1 MKNIK
6 FIKPFFVEEIDE
18 NPISGKFTI
27 KPLERGYGI
36 TLGNALRRVLL
47 SSLPGTAIVNVKIQ
61 GVEQEFTTIP
71 GVYEDVMTIILNL
84 KKIVFAVDD
93 ESDDFEEK
101 LELIAKGS
109 QHLTAS
115 SFELPAGVKIINP
128 DHYITTLSDDV
139 CFHMTV
145 TIKKG
150 IGYVGAKDN
159 KVHGENQVGVIAID
173 SLFTPVVNVSYQVE
187 KKIGNKDELTIE
199 ITTNGALLA
208 KEALATAAS
217 ILVDHFNVLVEL
229 SQKPAHV
236 EFVSESKKEAH
247 NYVLDLEIEQLDL
260 SVRLFNSLKRAGID
274 TVAALVKLSEK
285 EVVKLK
291 SLGRK
296 SFQELKDKFLEY
308 GLEFNDYLKGAL
320 HHSVEE
326 DKDKH

>member
-1 MKNIK
+1 
-6 FIKPFFVEEIDE
+6 V
-18 NPISGKFTI
+18 
-27 KPLERGYGI
+27 
-36 TLGNALRRVLL
+36 GNALRRVLL
-47 SSLPGTAIVNVKIQ
+47 SSVPGIAIVNVKIQ

-101 LELIAKGS
+101 LECITKGP
-109 QHLTAS
+109 QRLTAA
-115 SFELPAGVKIINP
+115 SFTLPSGVKIINP
-128 DHYITTLSDDV
+128 DHYIATLSDDV
-139 CFHMTV
+139 DFNMTV

-150 IGYVGAKDN
+150 IGYVCAKEN
-159 KVHGENQVGVIAID
+159 KFHSENQVGVIAID

-187 KKIGNKDELTIE
+187 KKLGNKDELTID
-199 ITTNGALLA
+199 IITNGALLA

-217 ILVDHFNVLVEL
+217 ILVSHFNVLVEL
-229 SQKPAHV
+229 SKKPANV
-236 EFVSESKKEAH
+236 EFISESKKEAH

-260 SVRLFNSLKRAGID
+260 SVRLFNSLKRAEIN

-308 GLEFNDYLKGAL
+308 GLEFNDYLKEAL

-326 DKDKH
+326 DKDQH